1 MKRLTHLTPFAVASL
16 FASALSG
23 AQAATFT
30 DHARVR
36 SAEPQYENFNVP
48 RNECS
53 SHWVDEEPGTVTAV
67 TQATSPRQYGG
78 TIVGGL
84 VGGALGH
91 QVGGGRGRDVATVVG
106 AVLGAIVGDQ
116 LANRNAPVQYADDPY
131 AANGQYQLA
140 QREVQR
146 CRTVYDTQ
154 SRITGYLVS
163 YDYRGQQHST
173 LMSTQPGD
181 RLPVRVSIEP
191 IEE

>member
-1 MKRLTHLTPFAVASL
+1 L
-16 FASALSG
+16 FG

-36 SAEPQYENFNVP
+36 SVEPQYENISVP

-53 SHWVDEEPGTVTAV
+53 SHWVDEEPASVASAA
-67 TQATSPRQYGG
+67 QATPPRQYGG

-91 QVGGGRGRDVATVVG
+91 QVGGGRGKDVATVVG
-106 AVLGAIVGDQ
+106 AVLGAIAGDQ
-116 LANRNAPVQYADDPY
+116 LANRNAPAQYTETPT
-131 AANGQYQLA
+131 AASPRYQPA

-154 SRITGYLVS
+154 TRITGYLVA
-163 YDYRGQQHST
+163 YEYRGQRYST
-173 LMSTQPGD
+173 LMRNNPGD
-181 RLPVRVSIEP
+181 RLPVRVSVEP
-191 IEE
+191 IAQ